1 VKFLARGDGYALFLT
16 ADSAVFRLRSVTA
29 GSPPSV
35 VRMKLAGA
43 NSNARVS
50 GADTVPGKVNYF
62 IGSHPQKWTSGAS
75 TLGRVNYKEVY
86 KGIDLV

>member
-1 VKFLARGDGYALFLT
+1 
-16 ADSAVFRLRSVTA
+16 
-29 GSPPSV
+29 
-35 VRMKLAGA
+35 MKLAGA